1 MLIITDISGAT
12 EALTGY
18 TALKRHRNV
27 SGEKTLA
34 FLVLP
39 TSQNAHSFPMVQE
52 ESIVEFDGEPFR
64 IKQVSEK
71 PKGATYYKEVV
82 AVHTFFDLIDDYI
95 YGTYTGSKTFDAA
108 LHYVLDG
115 TAYTWDIV
123 DTFLA
128 QDWENFGDDNRLA
141 LFQSVLKRYGAE
153 FTLAGTRLTFRTKI
167 GNASDYQF
175 RYNYN
180 VKTLNRDVN
189 TNNLSTYIKGYGKQN
204 EDGTYV
210 VESEYTSPNS
220 AVFGIRHAKP
230 VRDERYTTLAG
241 LNARLQA
248 EIIDEPELSITID
261 FADMRRAGF
270 PYDVPNEGDDV
281 FLIYEPIGIDVEARI
296 MEIDEEF
303 TEASD
308 LPIKTSVTLANFRNN
323 LTDTFVDFSKTQKA
337 VNNAIDPSGKVRYNV
352 LDDAVKRATEALQS
366 AQTELEFTN
375 GIIAR
380 DKTNPNF
387 LVLLNSAGI
396 GISKDGGATFK
407 EAITSDGFVLSAGA
421 IGQLSANNIQIG
433 AATAYE
439 SGYDPSVLQGD
450 GEFKVNTKQLILN
463 STFETGSDG
472 KGNWSSWKDSWTNTK
487 LGGTS
492 RLFEGKNT
500 AKFTVSGLT
509 ADEWRE
515 IKTNRVKSESG
526 KVYTLS
532 VWSRVDDLTTFDNG
546 FSAEF
551 EWYDS
556 TGARIKADSLSILP
570 STNATWERK
579 NVTKTAPTG
588 TVEMNVRF
596 HPNRNGVGWVAKP
609 MLTEG
614 TLVVPH
620 SEASDAAN
628 MVRDDLKMAAPLPT
642 SLTMNQDGITASTSD
657 PTRYARLD
665 YRGLYVENG
674 AVVVKRKDGFV
685 TIIDGMVNQSFDIQG
700 SEPPGIVDVNIVGR
714 FFSSSGTV
722 TAENGGT
729 CNIYTF
735 TRTARYVVFQVAIM
749 SSVQNA
755 QSSVILVQSGN
766 ESVWL
771 ANVYTLNATEEVKT
785 FYVDLGTPD
794 GSVFAL
800 KMMLKSLQSDN
811 TAYCRKIRAY
821 QTDFL
826 PS

>member
-27 SGEKTLA
+27 NGEKTLA

-71 PKGATYYKEVV
+71 PKGATFYKEVV

-115 TAYTWDIV
+115 KAYTWDIV

-153 FTLAGTRLTFRTKI
+153 FTLAGTHLTFRTKI

-189 TNNLSTYIKGYGKQN
+189 TNNLSTYIKGFGKQN
-204 EDGTYV
+204 EDGSYV
-210 VESEYTSPNS
+210 VQSEYTSPNS

-375 GIIAR
+375 GIIGR
-380 DKTNPNF
+380 SKTDPNQLTVF
-387 LVLLNSAGI
+387 NSAGF

-433 AATAYE
+433 AATTF
-439 SGYDPSVLQGD
+439 SNGYDPTKIQIGARNYFKKTTTIGKLTGSYTITRNPSDAPNGFKLTSVAAGSSFRLNNVVNSNGD
-450 GEFKVNTKQLILN
+450 WTVSFTARASAATSIKVDICDGTSQTFNLTTISQTFTLTQKVNNYSSDIFHFVDIVLN
-463 STFETGSDG
+463 GAVNYWFDDVKVETGNKRTD
-472 KGNWSSWKDSWTNTK
+472 WTPAPEDVDNDA
-487 LGGTS
+487 S
-492 RLFEGKNT
+492 
-500 AKFTVSGLT
+500 AK
-509 ADEWRE
+509 A
-515 IKTNRVKSESG
+515 
-526 KVYTLS
+526 
-532 VWSRVDDLTTFDNG
+532 
-546 FSAEF
+546 
-551 EWYDS
+551 
-556 TGARIKADSLSILP
+556 
-570 STNATWERK
+570 NA
-579 NVTKTAPTG
+579 
-588 TVEMNVRF
+588 
-596 HPNRNGVGWVAKP
+596 
-609 MLTEG
+609 
-614 TLVVPH
+614 
-620 SEASDAAN
+620 
-628 MVRDDLKMAAPLPT
+628 VRDDLRLTAPLPT
-642 SLTMNQDGITASTSD
+642 SLTLNQDGITASTSD
-657 PTRYARLD
+657 PTRYARFD
-665 YRGLYVENG
+665 YRGLYIEKG
-674 AVVVKRKDGFV
+674 AVQIRRDDGFV
-685 TIIDGMVNQSFDIQG
+685 TVIDGKINQSFDIQG
-700 SEPPGIVDVNIVGR
+700 SDPPGIVDVDIVGR

-749 SSVQNA
+749 SSVQGA

-771 ANVYTLNATEEVKT
+771 ANVYTLNTTEDVKT

-794 GSVFAL
+794 GSTFAL
-800 KMMLKSLQSDN
+800 KMMLKSWQSDN